1 MATHPSTVAAQSRTL
16 TTATRTGT
24 HWTQAELDKARADR
38 PLEDI
43 ARELHRTLYAVTKW
57 WSWFPGMKRTVR
69 TERTAKATPATNT
82 TGRLPYD
89 RGFTSL
95 ADMGF

>member
-1 MATHPSTVAAQSRTL
+1 MATHPSTVAAQSRTIE
-16 TTATRTGT
+16 TATRTGT

-43 ARELHRTLYAVTKW
+43 ARELHRTLYAVTAA
-57 WSWFPGMKRTVR
+57 RTVR

-95 ADMGF
+95 EDMGF